1 MCKKYV
7 SIACMKKNCYDKEN
21 GEGSM
26 TMIDCISVEN
36 MRLSDAYTIA
46 NLVPSLELMY
56 RAARGV
62 YQAVSWKGSIAIV
75 AGSGNNGGD
84 GYALAWILREQGYD
98 CAVFTVSNRLSNDG
112 AYYAE
117 KAVSVGVP
125 VREFT
130 SGCLKEFDIVVDC
143 LLGTGFSGSVRENYR
158 IAIEEINATDA
169 YIVSVD
175 INSGMNGDTG
185 EAEIAVVSDL
195 TVTIGYVKTGL
206 VTENAGKYMKRL
218 VCVDI
223 GIVLVKEEQKI
234 CGEGETLIPG
244 CLACPSWLDLNVLKI
259 C

>member
-1 MCKKYV
+1 M
-7 SIACMKKNCYDKEN
+7 A
-21 GEGSM
+21 
-26 TMIDCISVEN
+26 MIDCISVEN

-56 RAARGV
+56 RAAKGV
-62 YQAVSWKGSIAIV
+62 YQAVNWKGSVAIV
-75 AGSGNNGGD
+75 TGSGNNGGD

-98 CAVFTVSNRLSNDG
+98 CRVFTVSNRLSNDS

-125 VREFT
+125 VMEFT
-130 SGCLKEFDIVVDC
+130 PGCLKGFDIVVDC

-158 IAIEEINATDA
+158 VAIEEINASGA
-169 YIVSVD
+169 YVVSVD

-185 EAEIAVVSDL
+185 EAEIAVFSDL
-195 TVTIGYVKTGL
+195 TVTIGYVKSGL
-206 VTENAGKYMKRL
+206 ITENARRCMKRL

-234 CGEGETLIPG
+234 CGAGELLLPG
-244 CLACPSWLDLNVLKI
+244 CLPCPSWLDMNVLKI
-259 C
+259 V